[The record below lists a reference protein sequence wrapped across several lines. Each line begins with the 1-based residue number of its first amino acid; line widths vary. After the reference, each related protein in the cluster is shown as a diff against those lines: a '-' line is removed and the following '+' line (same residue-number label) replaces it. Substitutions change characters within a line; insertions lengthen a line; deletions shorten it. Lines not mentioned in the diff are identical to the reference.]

1 MTSSMYNSPLITL
14 VNCSGLIR
22 SYIQP
27 SITRLGIL
35 LLLFDVYLT
44 WSQIEALPE
53 NAISSSPIPHLP
65 ILLQYA
71 FYLVLCT
78 LITLVQHLTI
88 RSLAASELFNSHH
101 NNPSA
106 GKSSYT
112 DEVDPR
118 PGPNSISTAL
128 LVSSC
133 MKLFPILMIVWKY
146 DDAGGSVK
154 KGVEWAVAVQN
165 LEAIRI
171 LLGCGYVSAGV
182 LVGAGWFASWVVRV
196 LLVSVFGL
204 GGSGGG

>member
-1 MTSSMYNSPLITL
+1 MTSSTYNVPLISL
-14 VNCSGLIR
+14 FNCSGLIR
-22 SYIQP
+22 SCIQP

-44 WSQIEALPE
+44 WSQIEALPQH
-53 NAISSSPIPHLP
+53 AISSSPIPHLP
-65 ILLQYA
+65 VLLQYA

-78 LITLVQHLTI
+78 LITLVQHFTI
-88 RSLAASELFNSHH
+88 RSLAASELFNGH
-101 NNPSA
+101 NNSNA
-106 GKSSYT
+106 SKSSYT